1 MSDTLHLMTDEEY
14 YQANLRK
21 MQDATAAMT
30 EEDRALVLRAFEYA
44 NRAHA
49 EQRRKSGEPYVIHPV
64 SVACIIAQIGLDVD
78 SVIAGLLHDT
88 IEDTGATVEEIAR
101 LFGEP
106 VALLVDGVTRLTK
119 MSDISVGSREEA
131 QMEDLRKMFVAMAKD
146 IRVIIIK
153 LADRLHNMRTSQ
165 YWKTEKQQQKALET
179 MEIYTPLAHR
189 LGMQTIKW
197 ELEDISL
204 RILDPVGYKEIMD
217 FLDSRDESFSLF
229 LDRTKSR
236 IKERVEQNGISC
248 EVKARL
254 KHVYSIYRKL
264 YGQNMDFA
272 EMYDICATRVI
283 VDKLAD
289 CYNVL
294 GLIHDLYKPVP
305 GRFKDYISTPKP
317 NGYQSLHTVVIGQE
331 GIPFEVQIRTKEM
344 DETAE
349 YGVAAHWKY
358 KNGLRGKQNEEGFAW
373 VRQLIET
380 QQDSDAEDFIKN
392 IKTDLFAD
400 EVYVFTP
407 RGDVIN
413 LPLGANPI
421 DFAYAIHSAVGNRMT
436 GAKVNGRIVPID
448 YQLKSGEIVDIITA
462 KNSTGPKRDWMQ
474 IVHTS
479 GARSKIKQWFKKEKR
494 DENIVQGKADL
505 ERELRVNLLGDALQ
519 NEEIVAATLKAM
531 SKPNLDEL
539 YAAIGYGGIALSRVV
554 NKVKDEVSR
563 RRAKQ
568 EKVAA
573 VLQNAATPMKR
584 KGVSNSGV
592 IVEGLD
598 NCAVKFAKCCHPV
611 PGDEIIGFVTRGFGV
626 SVHRRGCPNVTASLQ
641 KEEEYGRWLHTEWDQ
656 EERHSFNA
664 ALRVH
669 VTNRIGLLAD
679 VIMVFTNMKL
689 NITELNTRENED
701 GTCTLFIS
709 TDVTSLEQLDLVMN
723 RVRRVKSVKEVSRNT
738 SSDKGGK

>member
-1 MSDTLHLMTDEEY
+1 MTDSLHLMTDQEY
-14 YQANLRK
+14 YQANLKK
-21 MQDATAAMT
+21 MQEATAAMS
-30 EEDRALVLRAFEYA
+30 EEDSRLVLHAFEYA
-44 NRAHA
+44 TVAHA
-49 EQRRKSGEPYVIHPV
+49 EQRRKSGEPYIIHPV

-88 IEDTGATVEEIAR
+88 IEDTPVTVEEISR
-101 LFGEP
+101 NFGES

-165 YWKTEKQQQKALET
+165 YWKMEKRQQKALET
-179 MEIYTPLAHR
+179 MEIYAPLAHR

-204 RILDPVGYKEIMD
+204 QILDPVGYKEIMD
-217 FLDSRDESFSLF
+217 FLDERDESFSLF
-229 LDRTKSR
+229 LDRTKAR
-236 IKERVEQNGISC
+236 IKERVEQTGIHC

-283 VDKLAD
+283 VEKLAD

-317 NGYQSLHTVVIGQE
+317 NGYQSLHTVVIGHE

-474 IVHTS
+474 IVQTS

-494 DENIVQGKADL
+494 EENIAQGKADL
-505 ERELRVNLLGDALQ
+505 ERELRVNLLGDILQ
-519 NEEIVAATLKAM
+519 NEEITAALLKAM
-531 SKPNLDEL
+531 SKPSLEEL

-554 NKVKDEVSR
+554 NKIKDEVSR

-568 EKVAA
+568 EKVTAILQSAA
-573 VLQNAATPMKR
+573 APTR
-584 KGVSNSGV
+584 KKSTSNSGV

-626 SVHRRGCPNVTASLQ
+626 SVHRRNCPNVTSSLQ
-641 KEEEYGRWLHTEWDQ
+641 KAEEYGRWIHTEWDDNQ
-656 EERHSFNA
+656 RHSFNA
-664 ALRVH
+664 ALKIH
-669 VTNRIGLLAD
+669 GANRLGILAD

-689 NITELNTRENED
+689 NITELNTREHEG
-701 GTCTLFIS
+701 GTCTIYVS
-709 TDVTSLEQLDLVMN
+709 TDVSSLEQLDLAMN
-723 RVRRVKSVKEVSRNT
+723 RVRRVKGVKEVSRNT
-738 SSDKGGK
+738 SSDKGVK